1 MPQSVEDLIASYMS
15 QSPLAFAAMA
25 IVTDEDEH
33 VVDRNK
39 PKMADDENE
48 HGAVNATAAAP
59 TGAPASLPHSTSPAG
74 EDSSSPVSAAATA
87 PTDSADS
94 TPTGPFERKDRF

>member
-1 MPQSVEDLIASYMS
+1 MSHSVEDLIASYMS

-25 IVTDEDEH
+25 IATDEDEH

-48 HGAVNATAAAP
+48 HGAVN
-59 TGAPASLPHSTSPAG
+59 GDPACDYCCCTDRGTCVTPAQHIACWG
-74 EDSSSPVSAAATA
+74 GLVVTCICCCYCTNGFGGLYTYWPL
-87 PTDSADS
+87 
-94 TPTGPFERKDRF
+94 

>member
-1 MPQSVEDLIASYMS
+1 MS

-39 PKMADDENE
+39 PKVADDENE
-48 HGAVNATAAAP
+48 HGAVN
-59 TGAPASLPHSTSPAG
+59 GDPAC
-74 EDSSSPVSAAATA
+74 DYCCC
-87 PTDSADS
+87 TD
-94 TPTGPFERKDRF
+94 R